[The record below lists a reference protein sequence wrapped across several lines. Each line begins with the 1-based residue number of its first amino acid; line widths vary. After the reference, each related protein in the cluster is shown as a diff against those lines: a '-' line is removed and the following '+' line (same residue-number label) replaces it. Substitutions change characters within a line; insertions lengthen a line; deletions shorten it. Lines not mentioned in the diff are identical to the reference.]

1 MVDLVCKLIPFL
13 SDPWKNLINKTI
25 LPDVFLQSNG
35 KYRIN
40 ADRRH
45 KCNCKKKPEDSSRF
59 QDVPHIHIRVA
70 CLSCIWEIADSV
82 NINITHCK
90 RHHKSEYPS
99 FHITPFWKIIRH
111 FFIFPY
117 SSAAHKACKCRNY
130 QKCNKI
136 RCISPAGC
144 NQIIITGVII
154 FIGKVRTVFWNTVYY
169 LKIFHRDKGRIIV
182 HRICA
187 YFIVSVCL

>member
-1 MVDLVCKLIPFL
+1 MVDFVCKLIPFL
-13 SDPWKNLINKTI
+13 SDPWKNPINKTI

-59 QDVPHIHIRVA
+59 QDVPHIHIRIA

-82 NINITHCK
+82 NINFMHCK
-90 RHHKSEYPS
+90 GNHRSYDPY
-99 FHITPFWKIIRH
+99 FHITPLWQIIRH
-111 FFIFPY
+111 FFIFPHF
-117 SSAAHKACKCRNY
+117 SAAHNTCKCHDRQKRN
-130 QKCNKI
+130 NI

-154 FIGKVRTVFWNTVYY
+154 FTDKVRIVLWNTVNY
-169 LKIFHRDKGRIIV
+169 LKIFHRDKGHIIV
-182 HRICA
+182 HRIRA
-187 YFIVSVCL
+187 YSIVSVCL